1 MVDKRIEFI
10 ERVQIVFLIPLFL
23 QAQPSNQ
30 PHSHHQHSTIK
41 QSDNEICGSRIEHFT
56 THLLAIC
63 NENLYYPI
71 YLLFPIPVFPPF
83 KKRLLWPVSVLT
95 AILLKLMDMK
105 WNNLLFGEK
114 GRGSVGGISYNKQ
127 HQIWTFSMNNLIMQ
141 WFITLFYIDMSL
153 IVLLEVCRGLERL

>member
-41 QSDNEICGSRIEHFT
+41 QSDNEISGSRIEHFIT
-56 THLLAIC
+56 THLLAIY
-63 NENLYYPI
+63 NENLYLLSNI
-71 YLLFPIPVFPPF
+71 LFPIPVFPPF

-105 WNNLLFGEK
+105 
-114 GRGSVGGISYNKQ
+114 
-127 HQIWTFSMNNLIMQ
+127 
-141 WFITLFYIDMSL
+141 
-153 IVLLEVCRGLERL
+153 